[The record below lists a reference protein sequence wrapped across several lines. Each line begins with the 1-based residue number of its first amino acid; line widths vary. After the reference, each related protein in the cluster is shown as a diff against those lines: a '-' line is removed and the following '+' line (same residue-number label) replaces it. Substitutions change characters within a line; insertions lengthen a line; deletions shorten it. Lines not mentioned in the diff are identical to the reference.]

1 MTSPPQPDAIVTAQ
15 ALTGALNGMSQ
26 RLDAVRKDS
35 EARDG
40 ELLAYGQQNRRIL
53 RRHRLVIWA
62 GVILFLI
69 DVGLTVRVSFV
80 ASDASHAAATATRAA
95 ATANQTRASNLAACE
110 QTNAARAQN
119 KALWDYLLAESRPA
133 PNATAAQKAA
143 DEKLLADLNAHV
155 NKAFTLSA
163 CQKLYGRRP

>member
-1 MTSPPQPDAIVTAQ
+1 MTSPPPPDAVVTAQ
-15 ALTGALNGMSQ
+15 ALTGALNGMSE
-26 RLDAVRKDS
+26 RLDAVRQDS
-35 EARDG
+35 EERDKALAR
-40 ELLAYGQQNRRIL
+40 YGHENRRIL

-62 GVILFLI
+62 GIILFLI

-80 ASDASHAAATATRAA
+80 ASDAGRAAATATRAA

-133 PNATAAQKAA
+133 PNATPAQKAA

-155 NKAFTLSA
+155 NKAFTLA
-163 CQKLYGRRP
+163 GCQKLYGKRP